1 MLEDGAAHQVDSSE
15 LAFRLAA
22 QGAFKEAFPKG
33 RPVVLE
39 PVMKVDIVAP
49 LEFQGSVIGGINQR
63 KGTIADTE
71 IRDEE
76 FTLTAEVSL
85 NDMFGCS
92 SSFLPSS
99 RSSLTFTPSSDAS
112 QLRGMT
118 QGSCFLILLAD
129 RSLTRDTN
137 RQRRIHHG
145 VPASLACAS
154 QYSEGDDGGSP
165 ILHFEEVESAPSNDE
180 GRGS

>member
-1 MLEDGAAHQVDSSE
+1 

-49 LEFQGSVIGGINQR
+49 LEFQGGSRHALSRYESSITELRCLTGAVIGGINQR

-85 NDMFGCS
+85 NDMFGCMFS
-92 SSFLPSS
+92 LLSHFSNLTDPFFALQTHLSF
-99 RSSLTFTPSSDAS
+99 A
-112 QLRGMT
+112 
-118 QGSCFLILLAD
+118 
-129 RSLTRDTN
+129 
-137 RQRRIHHG
+137 
-145 VPASLACAS
+145 
-154 QYSEGDDGGSP
+154 E
-165 ILHFEEVESAPSNDE
+165 
-180 GRGS
+180 